1 MTALRKTTA
10 ALISDAAPFA
20 IRAERASDVAAREAL
35 LDACFGDNR
44 HTRTCQRLRDGR
56 APAEGLALSAVRQG
70 RVVGSVRLWHVS
82 AGGIPALMLGPLA
95 VEASS
100 RQLGVGAALMD
111 HALAAAKARGHR
123 AVILLG
129 DAPYY
134 ARFGFSAAKT
144 GELSLPGAFERD
156 RLLGLELS
164 EGALDDAWGMIAP
177 TGAPLPKPKAGP
189 TRQEGTSSCRAWLD
203 AMPENLPEP
212 SAGAASTLPQ
222 RHHHGAPDRDLGH
235 DRAGPPGA
243 PLGRLRAGG
252 LRRCQAIPI
261 APRGVAHSGEK
272 PLNRAKPAR
281 IIPSPSHDRGS
292 DAPSPDFNRLAL

>member
-1 MTALRKTTA
+1 MTALRKSTA

-20 IRAERASDVAAREAL
+20 IRSERTSDVAAREAL

-44 HTRTCQRLRDGR
+44 HARTCQRLRDGR

-70 RVVGSVRLWHVS
+70 RLVGSVRLWHVS
-82 AGGIPALMLGPLA
+82 AGGKPALMLGPLA

-144 GELSLPGAFERD
+144 GELSLPGTFERD
-156 RLLGLELS
+156 RLLGLELR
-164 EGALDDAWGMIAP
+164 ERALDGAWGMIAP
-177 TGAPLPKPKAGP
+177 TGAPLPKLKAA
-189 TRQEGTSSCRAWLD
+189 RARKAL
-203 AMPENLPEP
+203 LV
-212 SAGAASTLPQ
+212 S
-222 RHHHGAPDRDLGH
+222 R
-235 DRAGPPGA
+235 
-243 PLGRLRAGG
+243 
-252 LRRCQAIPI
+252 
-261 APRGVAHSGEK
+261 VA
-272 PLNRAKPAR
+272 
-281 IIPSPSHDRGS
+281 
-292 DAPSPDFNRLAL
+292 

>member
-1 MTALRKTTA
+1 MTSLRKTTA

-20 IRAERASDVAAREAL
+20 IRSERTSDVVAREAL

-44 HTRTCQRLRDGR
+44 HARTCQRLRDGR

-70 RVVGSVRLWHVS
+70 RLVGSVRLWHVS

-123 AVILLG
+123 VVILLG

-144 GELSLPGAFERD
+144 GELTLPGTFERD
-156 RLLGLELS
+156 RLLGLELG
-164 EGALDDAWGMIAP
+164 EGALDGAWGMIVP
-177 TGAPLPKPKAGP
+177 TGAPLPKTKAG
-189 TRQEGTSSCRAWLD
+189 RARKALLV
-203 AMPENLPEP
+203 PR
-212 SAGAASTLPQ
+212 AA
-222 RHHHGAPDRDLGH
+222 
-235 DRAGPPGA
+235 
-243 PLGRLRAGG
+243 
-252 LRRCQAIPI
+252 
-261 APRGVAHSGEK
+261 
-272 PLNRAKPAR
+272 
-281 IIPSPSHDRGS
+281 
-292 DAPSPDFNRLAL
+292 

>member
-1 MTALRKTTA
+1 MTALRKTTT

-70 RVVGSVRLWHVS
+70 RLVGTVRLWHVS

-144 GELSLPGAFERD
+144 GELALPGAFERD
-156 RLLGLELS
+156 RLLGRELC
-164 EGALDDAWGMIAP
+164 EGALDGAWGMIVP
-177 TGAPLPKPKAGP
+177 TGAPLPKPKA
-189 TRQEGTSSCRAWLD
+189 SRARKAL
-203 AMPENLPEP
+203 L
-212 SAGAASTLPQ
+212 
-222 RHHHGAPDRDLGH
+222 
-235 DRAGPPGA
+235 
-243 PLGRLRAGG
+243 
-252 LRRCQAIPI
+252 
-261 APRGVAHSGEK
+261 VA
-272 PLNRAKPAR
+272 RVA
-281 IIPSPSHDRGS
+281 
-292 DAPSPDFNRLAL
+292 

>member
-1 MTALRKTTA
+1 MTALRKTTT
-10 ALISDAAPFA
+10 ALTPDAAPFV

-44 HTRTCQRLRDGR
+44 HMRTCQRLRDGR

-70 RVVGSVRLWHVS
+70 RLVGSVRLWHVS

-144 GELSLPGAFERD
+144 GELSLSGPFERD
-156 RLLGLELS
+156 RLLGLELR
-164 EGALDDAWGMIAP
+164 EGALDGAWGMIAP
-177 TGAPLPKPKAGP
+177 TGAPLPKTKA
-189 TRQEGTSSCRAWLD
+189 SRA
-203 AMPENLPEP
+203 
-212 SAGAASTLPQ
+212 
-222 RHHHGAPDRDLGH
+222 R
-235 DRAGPPGA
+235 RA
-243 PLGRLRAGG
+243 LLV
-252 LRRCQAIPI
+252 
-261 APRGVAHSGEK
+261 PRVA
-272 PLNRAKPAR
+272 
-281 IIPSPSHDRGS
+281 
-292 DAPSPDFNRLAL
+292 